1 MTDEDYMRMA
11 IDEARRAERL
21 GEVPI
26 GAVVVYEPID
36 PATRRSLEKPQVIAR
51 ACILR

>member
-1 MTDEDYMRMA
+1 MSYNGRMTDEDYMRLA
-11 IDEARRAERL
+11 IAEARRAESL

-36 PATRRSLEKPQVIAR
+36 RERGAPWPIR
-51 ACILR
+51 A